1 MGNILLFLG
10 IIFTLSSC
18 SSNDD
23 ENNVYVVK
31 RLSEPVEIN
40 SIWDKEPWKN
50 MPALHIDNYMGDAP
64 DYKLN
69 VEAKVGYDDDAIYV
83 IYQVKDQFVN
93 CVLDQY
99 QDPVSRES
107 AVEFFFTPGTEIS
120 KGYFNLE
127 INCGGTALFKFQ
139 KAARKGQVGI
149 PKSTFDKIEIAHS
162 LPRIVDPEIEEP
174 ITWTIEFRIP
184 FDILDEYYDEV
195 IYPAPGVEWKA
206 NFYKIA
212 SKTSHP
218 HYLTWSFVDHP
229 KPQFHLPEYFG
240 TLKFQ

>member
-1 MGNILLFLG
+1 MLYKIFIFNGILFL
-10 IIFTLSSC
+10 IISC
-18 SSNDD
+18 FPSN
-23 ENNVYVVK
+23 NLVYKVK
-31 RLSEPVEIN
+31 KISQPAEIN
-40 SIWDKEPWKN
+40 SNWNKEPWKSI
-50 MPALHIDNYMGDAP
+50 PALHINNYMGEAP
-64 DYKLN
+64 DYKLI
-69 VEAKVGYDDDAIYV
+69 VEAKVAYDDNAIYV
-83 IYQVKDQFVN
+83 IYLVKDQFVS

-107 AVEFFFTPGTEIS
+107 TVEFFFTPGSEIS

-127 INCGGTALFKFQ
+127 INCGGTSLFKFQ
-139 KAARKGQVGI
+139 KAAGKGQVKI

-162 LPRIVDPEIEEP
+162 LPRVVYPEIKEP
-174 ITWTIEFRIP
+174 VSWTIEFRIP
-184 FDILDEYYDEV
+184 FNILDQFYDS
-195 IYPAPGVEWKA
+195 IAYPGPGVIWKA

-218 HYLTWSFVDHP
+218 HFLTWSFVDHP